1 MSDKEYL
8 PAELNENDY
17 NAPIV
22 YPQESKTDKFVR
34 NANAAANLAAG
45 LADVANASSGL
56 LNQISDWKKMDAE
69 VKMFQE
75 QAKLVTHKMDLDFAK
90 DMTVLN
96 RNMDARDK
104 AMDLEKEVVM
114 NGIQTGNA
122 QQILVGLAA
131 MNCTLDKS
139 PVDDLN
145 KMKQPSVKDDPLLDW

>member
-17 NAPIV
+17 DAPIV

-56 LNQISDWKKMDAE
+56 LSQFSDWKKMDAE

-75 QAKLVTHKMDLDFAK
+75 QAKLVTHKMDLDFVK

-96 RNMDARDK
+96 RSMDEIDK
-104 AMDLEKEVVM
+104 TLDMDREVVM

-122 QQILVGLAA
+122 QLILAGLAA
-131 MNCTLDKS
+131 MNRTLDKS

-145 KMKQPSVKDDPLLDW
+145 KMKQSSAKDDPLLDW